1 MPRKKIEV
9 PCNVEYLSIVD
20 MEGKVDKDLEPNL
33 EKDFLLKLHR
43 AMLLGRRFDEQ
54 MLRLQRQG
62 RIGTFPPISGQ
73 EAAQIGAVAALKD
86 TDWVVYAFRE
96 AAAQLWRGKRMENIL
111 AYFGGYKQAAE
122 VPEDSTDLP
131 DSIPVGTQI
140 VLASGIGYGIQ
151 YRKKDD
157 VVLVFFGEGA
167 TSEGDFHEGVNFA
180 GVFQTPTIFL
190 CQNNQWAIS
199 LKPSQQT
206 HSETFAQKAM
216 AYCIPGI
223 QVDGNDVLAVYTA
236 VSEAVER
243 ARDGGGPTL
252 VECVTYRLSLHTTSD
267 DPKRYRTEEEL
278 QEWEK
283 RDPIPRFQKYLK
295 QKDLL
300 SDKQLAA
307 LEDELNDEIKDA
319 IQKAEDK
326 MTELEKDSLSIF
338 EHMYA
343 EMPPYLEEQR
353 KELERELS
361 EMEEKNG

>member
-9 PCNVEYLSIVD
+9 PCNVEYLSILD
-20 MEGKVDKDLEPNL
+20 KDGKVDKDLEPDL
-33 EKDFLLKLHR
+33 PEEMLVKLHR

-62 RIGTFPPISGQ
+62 RIGTFPPLSGQ
-73 EAAQIGAVAALKD
+73 EAAQIGAVAALKS

-96 AAAQLWRGKRMENIL
+96 AAAQLWRGKSMASIL

-122 VPEDSTDLP
+122 VSEDSTDLP

-206 HSETFAQKAM
+206 HAETFAQKAM

-223 QVDGNDVLAVYTA
+223 RVDGNDVLAVYTA
-236 VSEAVER
+236 VGEAVER
-243 ARDGGGPTL
+243 ARNGGGPTL

-278 QEWEK
+278 KEWEQ
-283 RDPIPRFQKYLK
+283 RDPIPRFQKYLT
-295 QKDLL
+295 QKGLL
-300 SDKQLAA
+300 SDEKIAK
-307 LEDELNDEIKDA
+307 LEDEVNDEIKGA
-319 IQKAEDK
+319 IQKAEDQMK
-326 MTELEKDSLSIF
+326 EFDGDAMSIF

-353 KELERELS
+353 QELENELS
-361 EMEEKNG
+361 EEEVKNG

>member
-1 MPRKKIEV
+1 MPRKKIDL
-9 PCNVEYLSIVD
+9 PCDVEYLSILD
-20 MEGKVDKDLEPNL
+20 ADGKVDKDLEPDL
-33 EKDFLLKLHR
+33 PEEVLLKLHR
-43 AMLLGRRFDEQ
+43 TMLLGRRFDEQ

-62 RIGTFPPISGQ
+62 RIGTFPPVSGQ
-73 EAAQIGAVAALKD
+73 EAAQVGAVAALKD

-96 AAAQLWRGKRMENIL
+96 AAAQLWRGKPMENIL
-111 AYFGGYKQAAE
+111 AYFGGYRQAAE
-122 VPEDSTDLP
+122 VHEGSTNLP

-206 HSETFAQKAM
+206 SAETFAQKAV
-216 AYCIPGI
+216 AYGLPGR
-223 QVDGNDVLAVYTA
+223 QVDGNDVLAVVTA
-236 VSEAVER
+236 VREAVER
-243 ARDGGGPTL
+243 ARSGGGPTL

-278 QEWEK
+278 EEWEK

-295 QKDLL
+295 EKGFL
-300 SDKQLAA
+300 SDEKIAE
-307 LEDELNDEIKDA
+307 LEEELNNEIKDA
-319 IQKAEDK
+319 VQRAED
-326 MTELEKDSLSIF
+326 MMSEFEQDNLSIF
-338 EHMYA
+338 EHMYT

-353 KELERELS
+353 QEFVRELA
-361 EMEEKNG
+361 ELEEKNG